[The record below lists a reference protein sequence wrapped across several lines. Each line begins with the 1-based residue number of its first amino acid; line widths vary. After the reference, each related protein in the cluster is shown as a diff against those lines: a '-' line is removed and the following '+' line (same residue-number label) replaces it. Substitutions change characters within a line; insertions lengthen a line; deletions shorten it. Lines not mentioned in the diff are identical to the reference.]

1 MLWFSSPYLG
11 LYIEF
16 IDHWKERGVINA
28 PGRELFNGGRFPRD
42 TGTNSASSGSMLAWQ
57 QLRAKTKS
65 LTFPPLAVARYSIIQ
80 LGQLGRQWRERKC
93 PIFETVAKGD
103 SNPGSLDCESGI
115 LPLSYRAPVWVGT
128 NLLENLLTR
137 SNALVGSMT
146 FAFNSAMYNDICF
159 SLRFY
164 CSCRNENIMSTV
176 DISARIPRMPH
187 CYSGYTLRQRLEADQ
202 YCGSTCQIC
211 VSVWHC
217 MVTIRY
223 ALPDLRISGG

>member
-1 MLWFSSPYLG
+1 
-11 LYIEF
+11 
-16 IDHWKERGVINA
+16 
-28 PGRELFNGGRFPRD
+28 
-42 TGTNSASSGSMLAWQ
+42 MLAWQ
-57 QLRAKTKS
+57 QLRANTKS

-128 NLLENLLTR
+128 NLRENLLTR

-146 FAFNSAMYNDICF
+146 FAFNSAMYNDICC

-223 ALPDLRISGG
+223 ALPDPQISGGKQQYVSRSHSFGRQSSVITHPPTSVCQSLAVPLQRVGMHGTMLPSIDY